1 MSRKNRF
8 LEHSHQSSIDQQPMA
23 RIRPAPKPKPVMK
36 SQNPIVKS
44 LYAYEAQ
51 DTDELSFIEGQIIEL
66 LQKGIFLLI
75 RDFKFNLD
83 PSGWWQGRIGTKT
96 GLFPANYIQ
105 EM

>member
-1 MSRKNRF
+1 MSIRNRF
-8 LEHSHQSSIDQQPMA
+8 LEHLLQPTIDQQPIA

-66 LQKGIFLLI
+66 LQKGISLLI
-75 RDFKFNLD
+75 SDL
-83 PSGWWQGRIGTKT
+83 
-96 GLFPANYIQ
+96 
-105 EM
+105 